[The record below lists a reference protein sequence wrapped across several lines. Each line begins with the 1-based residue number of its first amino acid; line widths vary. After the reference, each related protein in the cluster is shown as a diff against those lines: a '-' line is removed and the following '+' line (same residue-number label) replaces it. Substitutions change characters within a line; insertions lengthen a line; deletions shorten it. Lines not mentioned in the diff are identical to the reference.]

1 MKYLALSLI
10 ALALAG
16 CGDTAPAEQVR
27 EESAAVEP
35 VPERIAE
42 ASPNAPTEGA
52 SGSAE
57 VAEGQWFA
65 KSERGSGMAMFG
77 APYSEAQFSIRCEG
91 DALVFGR
98 SAQLPAGR
106 AEMQLTAGGTTR
118 QLSATAQE
126 DPLPLVTASLPA
138 SDAFAGV
145 LAGTT
150 EPIGIVVGE
159 GGEMFRVPSSPAFRQ
174 VAADCIAEG

>member
-1 MKYLALSLI
+1 MKYLALSLV

-27 EESAAVEP
+27 EESAAAEP

-42 ASPNAPTEGA
+42 ASPNVTPEGA
-52 SGSAE
+52 SSSAE
-57 VAEGQWFA
+57 IAEGQWFA

-98 SAQLPAGR
+98 SALIASGDAAMR
-106 AEMQLTAGGTTR
+106 VTTGGTSKR
-118 QLSATAQE
+118 LAAQAQE
-126 DPLPLVTASLPA
+126 DPLPVVTGRLPA
-138 SDAFAGV
+138 SDEFAGI
-145 LAGTT
+145 LARTT
-150 EPIGIVVGE
+150 EPIGIAVGD
-159 GGEMFRVPSSPAFRQ
+159 GGEIFQVPSSPAFRG
-174 VAADCIAEG
+174 VVADCIAGT